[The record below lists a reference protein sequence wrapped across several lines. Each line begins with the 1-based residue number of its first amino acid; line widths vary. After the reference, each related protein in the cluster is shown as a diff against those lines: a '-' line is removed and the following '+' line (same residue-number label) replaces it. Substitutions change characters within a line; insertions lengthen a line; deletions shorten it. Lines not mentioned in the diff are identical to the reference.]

1 MIFNTDIC
9 EPACSKRVFAGVLA
23 GLKERLAEP
32 VIKVAG
38 KTLSSHRF
46 TGVMNMDGCLFLA
59 GVGVKGDSLLDSC
72 HPDFP
77 RRNSVAET
85 GDFLSLLRLLAAA
98 AFVYKDFTG
107 FFPRLLVNGCYV
119 DRRDGSVLF
128 FPQPLSEFLCTHLAE
143 ERKKVVYFVSGGARR
158 EKIGNDAEFALSM
171 ARLTY
176 LFFTGG
182 RDLNGS
188 PVYYLGECA
197 PGMPK
202 QMSDFVWAAMRGR
215 KADLNALCGLLESVD
230 GGHHPPAKVSFGKR
244 HGFLEFK
251 RSLGRFFVSRIKLLI
266 GGIVLC
272 GIVVYIIT
280 DLVQKGRSRDYNA
293 GMGPRQV
300 VEFYYTAMDRLD
312 VEAVESLFYKKS
324 GRGVVRELSTMY
336 VMSRFDELYGRRPG
350 NVGVASPG
358 ASEVSGAGAVD
369 SEGPSPGG
377 SAFLEIDDL
386 KLEPYED
393 GGKPAFRARY
403 KKVVNSSEKKAE
415 YRIDEVLFLVSINGR
430 WYIAK
435 ISQNVEP

>member
-1 MIFNTDIC
+1 MDTNQSQMVFNTDIC
-9 EPACSKRVFAGVLA
+9 EPACSKLVFAGVLA

-32 VIKVAG
+32 AIKVAG

-46 TGVMNMDGCLFLA
+46 TGVMNRDGCLFLA
-59 GVGVKGDSLLDSC
+59 GVEVEGVSLLDSC
-72 HPDFP
+72 LLG
-77 RRNSVAET
+77 ET

-98 AFVYKDFTG
+98 AFVYKDFSG

-119 DRRDGSVLF
+119 DRRAGSVLF
-128 FPQPLSEFLCTHLAE
+128 FPRPLSEFLCTHLAE

-158 EKIGNDAEFALSM
+158 KKIGNDAEFALSM

-182 RDLNGS
+182 RDMNGS

-202 QMSDFVWAAMRGR
+202 QISDFVWAAMRGR
-215 KADLNALCGLLESVD
+215 KADLNDLHGLLISVD
-230 GGHHPPAKVSFGKR
+230 AGHRPPAKVSFGKR
-244 HGFLEFK
+244 HGFLDFK
-251 RSLGRFFVSRIKLLI
+251 RSLGRFFVSRMKLLI

-272 GIVVYIIT
+272 GIVVYIAT
-280 DLVQKGRSRDYNA
+280 DLVQKSRSRDYNA
-293 GMGPRQV
+293 GMSPRQV

-336 VMSRFDELYGRRPG
+336 VMSRFDELYGRRTG
-350 NVGVASPG
+350 SV
-358 ASEVSGAGAVD
+358 
-369 SEGPSPGG
+369 G

-386 KLEPYED
+386 KLEPYEN

-403 KKVVNSSEKKAE
+403 KKVVNSSAKKAE